1 MNRRQQKNSECS
13 AIEEALKGITDPRK
27 RMELIDDALRP
38 PEPQLLDTCV
48 LQNLDWVDRQLEER
62 ERVVWDD
69 TALLELSERYGSGTA
84 NDLVDLGILYKQ
96 LEYFGGYP
104 WLVCETNS
112 SEASIL
118 RGNRGARLREIVGF
132 FRGHQEDVCNHAFPG
147 VAFGLLEE
155 SESVR
160 ISPLILKGL
169 GVRSAEQI
177 FARDGPLSFLRDE
190 GDRRVAGYALVANI
204 PVILTTDRKT
214 FWKHRDPLRSF
225 GVEVMRPSELL
236 DLYEP
241 YWAALSNEFQR
252 RRA

>member
-1 MNRRQQKNSECS
+1 MS
-13 AIEEALKGITDPRK
+13 ALQETLKGITDPRK
-27 RMELIDDALRP
+27 RMEFIDDAFRP

-48 LQNLDWVDRQLEER
+48 LQNLDWVDRQLEEK

-69 TALLELSERYGSGTA
+69 AALLELSARYGSDTA

-96 LEYFGGYP
+96 FEYWGGYP
-104 WLVCETNS
+104 WLVCETNW
-112 SEASIL
+112 SEASVFG
-118 RGNRGARLREIVGF
+118 GNRSARLRIIVKF
-132 FRGHQEDVCNHAFPG
+132 FGGHQEDVSNDAFPG
-147 VAFGLLEE
+147 VALGLLGD
-155 SESVR
+155 SRSAR

-169 GVRSAEQI
+169 GVRSLGQI
-177 FARDGPLSFLRDE
+177 FASDGPLSFLRDE

-204 PVILTTDRKT
+204 PAILTTDRKT
-214 FWKHRDPLRSF
+214 FWKHRDVLRNF

-252 RRA
+252 RQNESSPSSPGRH